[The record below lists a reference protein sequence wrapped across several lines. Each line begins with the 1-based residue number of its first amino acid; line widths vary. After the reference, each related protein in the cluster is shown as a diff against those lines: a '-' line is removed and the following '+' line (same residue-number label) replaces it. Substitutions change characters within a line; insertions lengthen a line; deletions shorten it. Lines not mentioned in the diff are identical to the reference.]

1 MLLNKYFKVLSIG
14 VAMYGAA
21 IGMPA
26 HADNAP
32 LANTAVELERAR
44 LADIVAGIDQ
54 LLNQIDMASRSGA
67 SGRIQFNYS
76 ALRRDLLGRRELIQ
90 RYINGAWEAPRDI
103 APLATT
109 YNR

>member
-1 MLLNKYFKVLSIG
+1 MWLRKYFKVLSLG
-14 VAMYGAA
+14 VVLYGAVMRCPVYA
-21 IGMPA
+21 E
-26 HADNAP
+26 NAP
-32 LANTAVELERAR
+32 FANSAVELERAR

-54 LLNQIDMASRSGA
+54 LLNQIDIASRSGA

-90 RYINGAWEAPRDI
+90 RYINGAWDAPRDI

-109 YNR
+109 YSR